1 MAKRGPKAYSKT
13 QRSSRFQKSLPQQ
26 VKRGRPKGTVGYKHR
41 PARFATCWAW
51 ALYCLGASKPK
62 AGELSERFAPTGR
75 HVDKSQLWRSRLRN
89 FQRGL
94 SKEGLNAEFWKI
106 ASSYLL
112 WELLISK
119 KKNTSEAQLRALL
132 SASSLVALGW
142 GDKRSGILGIFT
154 EEEWRVICKVSQP
167 LDPQKVADMALNNII
182 QLFNESN

>member
-1 MAKRGPKAYSKT
+1 MAKRGPKASSKT

-26 VKRGRPKGTVGYKHR
+26 VKRGRPRGTVGYKHR

-51 ALYCLGASKPK
+51 ALYGLGASKPK

-75 HVDKSQLWRSRLRN
+75 HVDKNQLWRSRLRN
-89 FQRGL
+89 VQRGL
-94 SKEGLNAEFWKI
+94 TREGLNAEFWKI

-119 KKNTSEAQLRALL
+119 KKKTSEAQLRARL
-132 SASSLVALGW
+132 SAASLVALGW
-142 GDKRSGILGIFT
+142 GDKRSGIQDFFT
-154 EEEWRVICKVSQP
+154 EKDWKAICKVARA

-182 QLFNESN
+182 QFFKESN